1 MNLRFLGDT
10 SAIARIQQRK
20 AGPRWQRA
28 VSVGIVGICDPVE
41 LEVLRW
47 VAGGAP
53 RRRMQQ
59 LLRTSYPWLPVPDD
73 AWQRARVMQD
83 LLGDRGQHNGASV
96 VDLLVAVT
104 AARNRLTVLHDDRDY
119 SVISRL
125 AGVAVQRV
133 MD

>member
-1 MNLRFLGDT
+1 VSLRLLADT

-20 AGPRWQRA
+20 ASPRWQRA

-53 RRRMQQ
+53 RRLMQQ
-59 LLRTSYPWLPVPDD
+59 LLRTSYPWVPVPED
-73 AWQRARVMQD
+73 AWRRARAMQD
-83 LLGDRGQHNGASV
+83 LLGDRSQHNGASV

-104 AARNRLTVLHDDRDY
+104 ADRSRLTVLHDDRDFA
-119 SVISRL
+119 VISRVV
-125 AGVAVQRV
+125 GVPVQPV

>member
-1 MNLRFLGDT
+1 MSLRFLADT
-10 SAIARIQQRK
+10 SAIARLQQRK
-20 AGPRWQRA
+20 ASPQWQRA
-28 VSVGIVGICDPVE
+28 VSVGIVAICDPVE

-73 AWQRARVMQD
+73 AWLRARAMQD
-83 LLGDRGQHNGASV
+83 LLGDRSQHNGASV

-104 AARNRLTVLHDDRDY
+104 AVRNRLAVLHDDRDY
-119 SVISRL
+119 AVISRVV
-125 AGVAVQRV
+125 GVPVQKV